1 MIVNT
6 GDTVTLIWEPSDP
19 GTNEPSDPLA
29 VTATLRSP
37 TGAVTSPPVTHQA
50 TGQWSTTPEFSAA
63 GDWLL
68 TWTSTGPDQ
77 VDEVGIYAVPAG
89 LTATWAP
96 TLRDVA
102 VHISSRTRQV
112 NSDNMPAGT
121 FNSLTE
127 PTGDAVQL
135 LINAAVSTVAG
146 FVGRPLMPTAYPLC
160 STAAA
165 LWSAYWVELSSPERD
180 ADVSV
185 YAQLRAD
192 AEAMTKQ
199 ATAVNLGA
207 GGGTEGTPDPDGLPD
222 VSPLFAF
229 PGPPVWADR
238 LYW

>member
-6 GDTVTLIWEPSDP
+6 GDTPILEWAHVNPDTNDP
-19 GTNEPSDPLA
+19 VDPA
-29 VTATLRSP
+29 TVSATLRSP
-37 TGAVTSPPVTHQA
+37 LGAA
-50 TGQWSTTPEFSAA
+50 TTLTVIHDGPGSYSVAPTLADA
-63 GDWLL
+63 GDWLV
-68 TWTSTGPDQ
+68 TWTSTGPAE

-89 LTATWAP
+89 QVASWAP

-102 VHISSRTRQV
+102 VHVSSRTRQV
-112 NSDNMPAGT
+112 DSDNMPAGT
-121 FNSLTE
+121 FNGMTE

-135 LINAAVSTVAG
+135 LINSAVATVSG
-146 FVGRPLMPTAYPLC
+146 FAGRPLMPAAYGLC
-160 STAAA
+160 ATAAA
-165 LWSAYWVELSSPERD
+165 LWAAYWVELSAPERD

-207 GGGTEGTPDPDGLPD
+207 GGGHEGAPD
-222 VSPLFAF
+222 VDGVPDAYPAYAF
-229 PGPPVWADR
+229 PEPPVWADR